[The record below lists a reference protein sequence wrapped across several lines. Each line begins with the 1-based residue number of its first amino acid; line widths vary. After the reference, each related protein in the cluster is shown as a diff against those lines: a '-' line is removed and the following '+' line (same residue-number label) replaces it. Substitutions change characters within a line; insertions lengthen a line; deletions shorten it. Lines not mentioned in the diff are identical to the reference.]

1 MRSREALRNRA
12 LIVPRGLVD
21 MTDSSH
27 FGQLVIDLG
36 WMADSDLEESL
47 AIAKET
53 NQPIGRV
60 LAMRGH
66 IAEKEVRSLVMA
78 QSMLRDFYITVA
90 EARRALIV
98 SSWSGMSFEDALLV
112 CGCSTESPSHN
123 RLGEL
128 LVDSGCID
136 SDLNER
142 SLIASQKVG
151 MQLGRLLLL
160 RNHISKSMLTAAL
173 EAQKLI
179 REGAVSRDQA
189 IAGLTAIKFA
199 LTKIESDE
207 FENAMLPLGKLCVS
221 AGVISEKQVEDALE
235 VSKING
241 KPLGQVLVIFAL
253 MSENTLGTALELQQL
268 IRANRIPSHNA
279 VKALNL
285 VYVQNLSVQ
294 EALASVHD
302 KPAASADISVSGF
315 LMRTGSFGEKF
326 TEIETIE
333 RAGSQTMQ
341 LRSLS
346 RFVDEQ
352 QLRMAVRCTFLVRH
366 SILSIEQALLAFHLS
381 RFSEMDVDDFLYKV
395 GWVTEE
401 ALELISQQ
409 RANRHLSVVA

>member
-1 MRSREALRNRA
+1 MTEDTGLR
-12 LIVPRGLVD
+12 
-21 MTDSSH
+21 

-36 WMADSDLEESL
+36 WMTDSDLEESL

-53 NQPIGRV
+53 DQPIGRV

-66 IAEKEVRSLVMA
+66 IAEKEVRSLVAA
-78 QSMLRDFYITVA
+78 QSMLRDFHLTIA

-112 CGCSTESPSHN
+112 CGANTDAPSHN

-136 SDLNER
+136 AEVQEHALVGC
-142 SLIASQKVG
+142 QKLG
-151 MQLGRLLLL
+151 MQLGRLLLR

-179 REGAVSRDQA
+179 RDGAISRDQA
-189 IAGLTAIKFA
+189 ISGLTAIKFA
-199 LTKIESDE
+199 LTKIESDQ
-207 FENAMLPLGKLCVS
+207 FESAVLPLGRLCVS
-221 AGVISEKQVEDALE
+221 AGVLSDKQVNDALE
-235 VSKING
+235 VSRING

-253 MSENTLGTALELQQL
+253 MSESTLGTALELQEL
-268 IRANRIPSHNA
+268 MRSNRIPSRNA

-285 VYVQNLSVQ
+285 VYAQNISVQ

-302 KPAASADISVSGF
+302 KPAASADVTVSGF
-315 LMRTGSFGEKF
+315 LMRTGAFAESF
-326 TEIETIE
+326 TEIENIE

-352 QLRMAVRCTFLVRH
+352 KLRMAVRCTFLVRH
-366 SILSIEQALLAFHLS
+366 SILSVEQALLAFH
-381 RFSEMDVDDFLYKV
+381 FSNLNEADLDEFLFKV

-401 ALELISQQ
+401 ALALISEQ
-409 RANRHLSVVA
+409 RANRHLCIVA